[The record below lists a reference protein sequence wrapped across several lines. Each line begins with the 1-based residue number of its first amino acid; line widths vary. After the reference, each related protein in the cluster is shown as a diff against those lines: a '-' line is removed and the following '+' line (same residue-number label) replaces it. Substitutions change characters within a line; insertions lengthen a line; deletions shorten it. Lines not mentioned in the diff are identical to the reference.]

1 MARRGAG
8 LPPLDCVSSPAPTHR
23 GARILMR
30 KLLLQLDSSRLPSV
44 FDRVVAYDGGADEVM
59 SYGGITEPDV
69 RDLIH
74 GCIFT
79 RGPKDLKNTAVFVG
93 GADIAVGEQLLT
105 AATKAMFKPFTVS
118 TMLDSNG
125 SNTTAVAAVAKMV
138 QATGDVRG
146 KRVLIVAGTGPVGI
160 RAAGL
165 FAKAGAEVVI
175 TSRKPEAGERAR
187 ELVVKRFGG
196 TVQAI
201 TMSDAGQASRACE
214 RATLLLNAGPA
225 GVMLVPKQ
233 AWANQ
238 PGLKVVADVN
248 AVPPLGIEGVDV
260 MDDGVTKDGVRCFG
274 ALAIGNLKMKLHKM
288 CIARLFERND
298 LVLDA
303 ETIADVAR
311 ELSAKP
317 K

>member
-1 MARRGAG
+1 
-8 LPPLDCVSSPAPTHR
+8 
-23 GARILMR
+23 MR

-59 SYGGITEPDV
+59 SYGGVTEADV

-93 GADIAVGEQLLT
+93 GSAIAVGEQLL
-105 AATKAMFKPFTVS
+105 
-118 TMLDSNG
+118 
-125 SNTTAVAAVAKMV
+125 AVAKMV
-138 QATGDVRG
+138 KAVGDVRG

-165 FAKAGAEVVI
+165 FAKAGADVCI
-175 TSRKPEAGERAR
+175 TSRKADAGERAR
-187 ELVVKRFGG
+187 ELVLKRFGG
-196 TVQAI
+196 TVRAI
-201 TMSDAGQASRACE
+201 AMPDAAEAIRACE
-214 RATLLLNAGPA
+214 RAELILNAGPA

-233 AWANQ
+233 AWANR

-248 AVPPLGIEGVDV
+248 AVPPLGIEGVEA
-260 MDDGVTKDGVRCFG
+260 MDDGVTKEGVVCFG
-274 ALAIGNLKMKLHKM
+274 ALAIGNLKMKVHKA

-311 ELSAKP
+311 ELMAPKP
-317 K
+317 

>member
-1 MARRGAG
+1 
-8 LPPLDCVSSPAPTHR
+8 
-23 GARILMR
+23 MR

-44 FDRVVAYDGGADEVM
+44 FDRVVAYDAGADEVL
-59 SYGGITEPDV
+59 SYGGAPEAEV
-69 RDLIH
+69 RGLIH
-74 GCIFT
+74 GCICT
-79 RGPKDLKNTAVFVG
+79 RGPKDWKNTAVFVG
-93 GADIAVGEQLLT
+93 GADIAVGEQLLA

-165 FAKAGAEVVI
+165 FAKAAADVCI
-175 TSRKPEAGERAR
+175 TSRKADAGERAR
-187 ELVVKRFGG
+187 DLVLRRFGG
-196 TVQAI
+196 TVRAI
-201 TMSDAGQASRACE
+201 AMPDAKDAIRACE
-214 RATLLLNAGPA
+214 RAELLLNAGPA
-225 GVMLVPKQ
+225 GVMLVPRQ
-233 AWANQ
+233 AWANR
-238 PGLKVVADVN
+238 PGLKVAADVN
-248 AVPPLGIEGVDV
+248 AVPPLGIEGVEA
-260 MDDGVTKDGVRCFG
+260 MDDGVTKEGVVCLG
-274 ALAIGNLKMKLHKM
+274 ALAIGNLKTKLHKA

-311 ELSAKP
+311 ELMAQKP
-317 K
+317 